1 MFRKLKK
8 AINYYWARS
17 KGFRFAMIIS
27 LVAIAFLIII
37 ASLIFLVTT
46 VISNEYY
53 RLIFYI
59 LLTGLLVIFHKR
71 GYGKQFP
78 PEQRKLI
85 LAVSFCLGI
94 SIIIL
99 AFLRETGRL

>member
-8 AINYYWARS
+8 AINHYWAKS

-78 PEQRKLI
+78 PEKRKLI

-94 SIIIL
+94 SIVIL
-99 AFLRETGRL
+99 AFLREIGWL